1 MELTKPQQVL
11 NFVCSYIDPVEV
23 CVWYI
28 NGQPIGSTHP
38 KKYSSYGPLSVTPD
52 VANGL
57 RAVVSN
63 YAQGQSDLTL
73 SMQREASSFEGTEV
87 VCSCQPRG
95 GEQGPTTVTKTIIG
109 ETGVQQIGC
118 LTSICRHYC

>member
-1 MELTKPQQVL
+1 M
-11 NFVCSYIDPVEV
+11 
-23 CVWYI
+23 WYI
-28 NGQPIGSTHP
+28 NGQPIGSTQP

-52 VANGL
+52 VTNGL

-73 SMQREASSFEGTEV
+73 SMQREASSLEGTEV

-109 ETGVQQIGC
+109 ENGVQQMELMDQCTINYKILSAANC
-118 LTSICRHYC
+118 NSSFIHS